1 MELLKKLIH
10 EFTKLNKR
18 GRSLV
23 IIGLAITVLLILELI
38 K

>member
-1 MELLKKLIH
+1 MEILKKLIH
-10 EFTKLNKR
+10 EFTKLDKR

-23 IIGLAITVLLILELI
+23 IIGLAITVFLILELM

>member
-23 IIGLAITVLLILELI
+23 IIGLAITVLLILELL

>member
-23 IIGLAITVLLILELI
+23 IIGLAITVFLILELM